1 MPDAKNA
8 ARGGVSL
15 LCGSPFGLQSGFD
28 LKAPSLEKRFR
39 DILRVLVATSPLAQP
54 CGTHI
59 LIGGQFELFHNLLE
73 RSDSRDHRAYWLRLA
88 PVRITTSFCHLIR
101 YPLGR

>member
-8 ARGGVSL
+8 ARGGV
-15 LCGSPFGLQSGFD
+15 LCSAFPLFVLQSGFD
-28 LKAPSLEKRFR
+28 LKAPRLEKRFR
-39 DILRVLVATSPLAQP
+39 DILRVLVAASPLAQP

-59 LIGGQFELFHNLLE
+59 LIGGQLKLFHNLLE
-73 RSDSRDHRAYWLRLA
+73 RSDSRDHRANWLRLA
-88 PVRITTSFCHLIR
+88 PVWITTSFCHLIR

>member
-8 ARGGVSL
+8 ARGGVLFSAFPL
-15 LCGSPFGLQSGFD
+15 GLQSGFD
-28 LKAPSLEKRFR
+28 LKAPSLEKGFR
-39 DILRVLVATSPLAQP
+39 DILRILVAASPLAQP
-54 CGTHI
+54 CGTHV
-59 LIGGQFELFHNLLE
+59 LIGGQFKLFHNLFE
-73 RSDSRDHRAYWLRLA
+73 RSDSRDDRAYWLRLA